1 MGEENEIQADS
12 SRSLILCALVV
23 LIFCITFRNFIRQAV
38 SQIWR
43 LFERYMFGDFQAKYN
58 GRMNSRKKALFFDG
72 LSQMAEDAGRPLHV
86 LEIGAGT
93 GANFAYFPDG
103 TTVACLE
110 PDTHYS
116 DELKKAAGRFP
127 RIQLEKLHH
136 GFAEDMAMI
145 ESGSIDA
152 VVSTLVMCHVRNI
165 DKCLQEIIRVLR
177 PVRMKRCL
185 CVY

>member
-1 MGEENEIQADS
+1 MMGKEKEIQPDS
-12 SRSLILCALVV
+12 SRWLILALVV
-23 LIFCITFRNFIRQAV
+23 LVFCITFRNFIRQAIG
-38 SQIWR
+38 QMWR
-43 LFERYMFGDFQAKYN
+43 HFERYMFEDFQAKYN

-93 GANFAYFPDG
+93 GANFAYFPEG

-110 PDTHYS
+110 PATYYTD
-116 DELKKAAGRFP
+116 DLKKAAGCFP
-127 RIQLEKLHH
+127 GIQLGKLHP

-145 ESGSIDA
+145 ESESIDA
-152 VVSTLVMCHVRNI
+152 VVSTMVMCSVRNI

-177 PVRMKRCL
+177 PVRIKQ
-185 CVY
+185 